1 MAGKPSGRSG
11 LQLLTLRL
19 ALWGAVLIAGLSAT
33 WLFLAPAQPGTP
45 LGQGPYRLETTT
57 GQPFTAASLTGQP
70 ALVFFGF
77 THCPDVCPTTLA
89 DIALWQ
95 DTLGPLAQGLRVW
108 LITVD
113 PERDTVATLRDY
125 LSWLPGVVGVTG
137 SPAETDK
144 ALTAFRGFAR
154 KVPLGNGD
162 YGMDHSA
169 GVMLFD
175 ASGRYLRSFAY
186 QADPAEVTASLRP
199 VLEATR

>member
-1 MAGKPSGRSG
+1 MAAKP
-11 LQLLTLRL
+11 LHPLRL
-19 ALWGAVLIAGLSAT
+19 ALWALVAIALMGVVWFQVVSPRLNQSITDEIGIGEYLLEAT
-33 WLFLAPAQPGTP
+33 DGS
-45 LGQGPYRLETTT
+45 
-57 GQPFTAASLTGQP
+57 PFTEASLKGAP
-70 ALVFFGF
+70 SAVFFGF

-95 DTLGPLAQGLRVW
+95 DMLGPLAQGLRVW

-125 LSWLPGVVGVTG
+125 LSWLPGAVGVTG

-144 ALTAFRGFAR
+144 ALTTFRGFAR

-175 ASGRYLRSFAY
+175 ASGRYIRSFAY